1 MVGIRIAAPGIAE
14 MPPGM
19 AADDIVRLARGEHL
33 GARHDAA
40 LEALAASASARD
52 AFRLARAIEHDA
64 KALAVAI
71 AAARGT
77 NVAVMER
84 KVRQVATPARWAA
97 AAAVGFVAAG
107 AMLFGLQGP
116 VTPIAVASPEA
127 DLIFVPSDDALASSS
142 TQPSGDAL
150 FVDAF
155 GG

>member
-1 MVGIRIAAPGIAE
+1 MVCNRIATPGFPDLCAGI
-14 MPPGM
+14 

-40 LEALAASASARD
+40 LEALAGSASARD
-52 AFRLARAIEHDA
+52 AFRLARAIEEDA
-64 KALAVAI
+64 SALSAAVAS
-71 AAARGT
+71 ARGT
-77 NVAVMER
+77 NVAVLDR

-107 AMLFGLQGP
+107 AMLFGLKGP
-116 VTPIAVASPEA
+116 AAPIAVASPEA

-142 TQPSGDAL
+142 SQPAGDAL